1 MKTVTIPDNMSPWKC
16 TINGT
21 SYEYPPGKRMEVPDA
36 VAAVISAYY
45 ARLKETEP
53 TNWYPGKPVKQDEE
67 STIPFTLGAAEG
79 GLYVAFGQGKAKVK
93 ARLGTRMETYADVA
107 AAVAAG
113 QAAAFFDVG
122 DQLNTTW
129 QEPGGTAYVD
139 PLDIV
144 QLECSPELEDGQ
156 TVHGMML
163 QQHFTNVRGCPF
175 DAQEALYDADEE
187 LPAGT
192 YHFTVAGDTWLT
204 SENGKV
210 LQFTLTQPIPAGGQL
225 VYADT
230 EGYNKVLAG
239 QKINTYS
246 GPTSFVAV
254 ESVDLSEGSEGADLG
269 TTDGTGHLNH
279 HQRAF
284 RGSGRWKTSM
294 MRQYLNSAAA
304 AGGWWTKQDK
314 WDRASAFVNSCPGY
328 MAGFPADFLA
338 TLRPVKVCTARDTV
352 ASDGGTDITFDTFF
366 PISLQQLNAVPQAAN
381 VEGDALPYWKNV
393 AAGCTNLDDSGRFKQ
408 YGVYP
413 DLRVY
418 GLNAQTTARSCWL
431 RSAYRDNA
439 YSVWGA
445 SVPGNVGYYGVP
457 TGNYCAPACVITTNQ
472 PSAAN
477 TLAAQEECE
486 TNAST

>member
-1 MKTVTIPDNMSPWKC
+1 MGKVATEKTLSEIKTSVTALSAFLTNKMVD
-16 TINGT
+16 
-21 SYEYPPGKRMEVPDA
+21 
-36 VAAVISAYY
+36 ISSFS
-45 ARLKETEP
+45 
-53 TNWYPGKPVKQDEE
+53 D
-67 STIPFTLGAAEG
+67 
-79 GLYVAFGQGKAKVK
+79 VK
-93 ARLGTRMETYADVA
+93 AL
-107 AAVAAG
+107 VAAG
-113 QAAAFFDVG
+113 LQHTVFDIG
-122 DQLNTTW
+122 DRLNTTW

-139 PLDIV
+139 PFDIV

-163 QQHFTNVRGCPF
+163 QQHFANVRGCPF
-175 DAQEALYDADEE
+175 DAQEALYDADVE

-192 YHFTVAGDTWLT
+192 YHFTVAGDIWLA

-210 LQFTLTQPIPAGGQL
+210 LQFTLTKSIPAGGQL

-239 QKINTYS
+239 QKISTYS
-246 GPTSFVAV
+246 GPTSFTAI
-254 ESVDLSEGSEGADLG
+254 ESVALSEGSEGIDLG

-279 HQRAF
+279 QPRAF

-304 AGGWWTKQDK
+304 AGDWWTKQDK

-328 MAGFPADFLA
+328 MAGFPADFL
-338 TLRPVKVCTARDTV
+338 TELRPVKVCTARDTV

-381 VEGDALPYWKNV
+381 VEGAALPYWKNV
-393 AAGCTNLDDSGRFKQ
+393 AAGCTDLDTSGRFKQ
-408 YGVYP
+408 YGTYP

-418 GLNAQTTARSCWL
+418 NLNAKTAASYCWL
-431 RSAYRDNA
+431 RSAIRGYMYNA
-439 YSVWGA
+439 WTVGNSGIVSPGGA
-445 SVPGNVGYYGVP
+445 LN
-457 TGNYCAPACVITTNQ
+457 GNYCAPACVITAHQ

-477 TLAAQEECE
+477 T
-486 TNAST
+486 STDQDE